1 MKLRRLIQKPPV
13 EMKPTKG
20 QRCASQQKLAA
31 DVADGSKARHARDAR
46 GMSAMPLCVQ
56 PVSATPLVVY
66 RLAFGS
72 PRSFAD
78 VD

>member
-1 MKLRRLIQKPPV
+1 MLEV
-13 EMKPTKG
+13 EPSYYSARSPTSESG
-20 QRCASQQKLAA
+20 QKLTWRLQF
-31 DVADGSKARHARDAR
+31 V
-46 GMSAMPLCVQ
+46 MSPLPLCVQ